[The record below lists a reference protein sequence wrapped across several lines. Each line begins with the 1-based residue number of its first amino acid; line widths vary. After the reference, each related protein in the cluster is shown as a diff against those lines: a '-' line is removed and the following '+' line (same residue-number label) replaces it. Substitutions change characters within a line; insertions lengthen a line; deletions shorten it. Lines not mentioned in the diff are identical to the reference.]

1 MGPIVTWVTL
11 RGGAPAD
18 TAPKEQRVLIP
29 SVLHILDKLQSGA
42 KVSATNA
49 AEGFQSL
56 FGKELA
62 SLPDPMIGRAREE
75 QKESAGVARPKPH
88 EFPPRIG
95 TPQRGVEEFIKTLEE
110 VEKVERPPILNL
122 FE

>member
-1 MGPIVTWVTL
+1 MIT
-11 RGGAPAD
+11 
-18 TAPKEQRVLIP
+18 
-29 SVLHILDKLQSGA
+29 SVLHILDKLQSGT
-42 KVSATNA
+42 KVSETNA

-62 SLPDPMIGRAREE
+62 SLPDALIG
-75 QKESAGVARPKPH
+75 KAGVEQNGSVGMTGPKPH

-95 TPQRGVEEFIKTLEE
+95 TAQRGVEEFKRTLEE

>member
-1 MGPIVTWVTL
+1 MIT
-11 RGGAPAD
+11 
-18 TAPKEQRVLIP
+18 
-29 SVLHILDKLQSGA
+29 SVLHILDKLQSGT

-62 SLPDPMIGRAREE
+62 SLPDALIGKAGGG
-75 QKESAGVARPKPH
+75 QNGSAGVTRPKPH
-88 EFPPRIG
+88 ELPPRIG
-95 TPQRGVEEFIKTLEE
+95 TAQRGVEEFKRTLEE
-110 VEKVERPPILNL
+110 VEKVERPPIVNL

>member
-1 MGPIVTWVTL
+1 
-11 RGGAPAD
+11 
-18 TAPKEQRVLIP
+18 LIN
-29 SVLHILDKLQSGA
+29 SVLHILDKLQSGP
-42 KVSATNA
+42 KVSSTSAA

-62 SLPDPMIGRAREE
+62 SLSDPLNGKTKWE
-75 QKESAGVARPKPH
+75 QNETTGVTRPKLQ
-88 EFPPRIG
+88 ESPPRIG
-95 TPQRGVEEFIKTLEE
+95 PPQRGVEEFKKTLEE